1 MRTLAAGLVVFL
13 VSMIAR
19 SDGAQADPP
28 AVGLRLVF
36 AGKLAA
42 SDADNDAGSAQTF
55 RLTFVVTEATAG
67 GGCRAVW
74 VIEDQGSGPRIG
86 WPQRFGLVTLN
97 QSMQPTSDRDLP
109 AIEGERDGMRRSIVL
124 RPPFFAG
131 VERLKPGGAWEEAGS
146 EYDVIG
152 REDVAGRKAWRVAV
166 SNNRGLRSLLWIDD
180 KERLVARRVDQVFLG
195 QGVPHELSLELAKA
209 ETLGADAAAR
219 HAQAHAKLS
228 ELRGPANQN
237 QANTSEPG
245 PAATPEQLARAKA
258 AQAEIGES
266 LKEGVYADLARDS
279 VREIQTALNR
289 QSSLGKMRDA
299 IVGKPAKP
307 VTLTAARG
315 GKINTEEFKGKPV
328 VLHFWEYR
336 SEPKEAPYGETG
348 YLDFLWRQ
356 GEKAGIRVIG
366 VAVDERLRDES
377 TRAAA
382 RKDVR
387 AFCDFMNLSFP
398 VGFDE
403 SNLIETFGDPRR
415 VGAKLPLYVVI
426 APDGTVAEY
435 HAGLWGSTPD
445 EGLRDLDQRLRK
457 LLK

>member
-1 MRTLAAGLVVFL
+1 MRTTLAGLVVFL
-13 VSMIAR
+13 AATVAR
-19 SDGAQADPP
+19 GDGGQAEPP
-28 AVGLRLVF
+28 AVGLRLTF

-42 SDADNDAGSAQTF
+42 QDADNDAGSAQTF
-55 RLTFVVTEATAG
+55 RVTFVVTEATASG
-67 GGCRAVW
+67 GRRAAW
-74 VIEDQGSGPRIG
+74 VLEDQGGGPRVA
-86 WPQRFGLVTLN
+86 WTQRFGLVTLN
-97 QSMQPTSDRDLP
+97 QALQPASDRELP
-109 AIEGERDGMRRSIVL
+109 AIEGERDGMRRSIAL
-124 RPPFFAG
+124 RSPFFDG
-131 VERLKPGGAWEEAGS
+131 VERLKPGGAWEAAGF

-152 REDVAGRKAWRVAV
+152 REDVAGRKAWRVTA

-180 KERLVARRVDQVFLG
+180 KDGLVARRVDQVFLG
-195 QGVPHELSLELAKA
+195 QGVPHELSLELTRAD
-209 ETLGADAAAR
+209 TLAADVAAR
-219 HAQAHAKLS
+219 HAQAQAKLS
-228 ELRGPANQN
+228 ELRGPTNQN
-237 QANTSEPG
+237 PANSSEPG
-245 PAATPEQLARAKA
+245 PAATPELLARAKA
-258 AQAEIGES
+258 VQTEIAES
-266 LKEGVYADLARDS
+266 LKEGVWADLARDG
-279 VREIQTALNR
+279 VREIQTTLNR

-299 IVGKPAKP
+299 VVGKPARP
-307 VTLTAARG
+307 VSLTAARG
-315 GKINTEEFKGKPV
+315 GKINLDDFKGKPV

-403 SNLIETFGDPRR
+403 SNLIEAFGDPRR
-415 VGAKLPLYVVI
+415 VGGKLPLYVVV

-457 LLK
+457 LLR